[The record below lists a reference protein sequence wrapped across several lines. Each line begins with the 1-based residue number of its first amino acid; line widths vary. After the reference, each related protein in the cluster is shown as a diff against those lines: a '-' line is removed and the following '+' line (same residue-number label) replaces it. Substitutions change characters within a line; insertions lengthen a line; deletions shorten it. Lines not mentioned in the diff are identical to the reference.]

1 MVPLSGFFC
10 LKVYNGWLPRIYW
23 VEVLQ
28 EFIVNNNS
36 EKQHLGLHKT
46 YGKQII
52 RGLLF
57 IAGILFFI
65 LGILGYILPGLPGTV
80 FLILAAACFFRSS
93 ERFYKLVI
101 QNRWF
106 GPLVKNFRETGVVNK
121 RAKVLS
127 VSSIWIFTTFAVFVG
142 IPATYSLAPFAK
154 VLTVVLAFSGTFY
167 LWRRPSK

>member
-1 MVPLSGFFC
+1 MN
-10 LKVYNGWLPRIYW
+10 KNR
-23 VEVLQ
+23 
-28 EFIVNNNS
+28 
-36 EKQHLGLHKT
+36 EKRQLGLHVP

-52 RGLLF
+52 RGCLF

-65 LGILGYILPGLPGTV
+65 LGIAGYILPGLPGTV

-127 VSSIWIFTTFAVFVG
+127 VSSIWLFTTFAVFVG
-142 IPATYSLAPFAK
+142 IPETYSLAPFAK
-154 VLTVVLAFSGTFY
+154 VLTVLLAFAGTFY

>member
-1 MVPLSGFFC
+1 MN
-10 LKVYNGWLPRIYW
+10 KNRENRQID
-23 VEVLQ
+23 
-28 EFIVNNNS
+28 
-36 EKQHLGLHKT
+36 LHVS
-46 YGKQII
+46 YGKQVI
-52 RGLLF
+52 RGCLF

-65 LGILGYILPGLPGTV
+65 LGILGYILPGLPGTI

-93 ERFYKLVI
+93 DRFYKLVI

-127 VSSIWIFTTFAVFVG
+127 VSSIWLFTTFAVFVG
-142 IPATYSLAPFAK
+142 IPETYSLAPFAK
-154 VLTVVLAFSGTFY
+154 VLTVFLAFVGTFY